1 MLKRSFRRHLSILF
15 CCALMAVLQA
25 ACTPTS
31 RSTPTATS
39 PPTRNVVSA
48 TSAPVV
54 RPNPHETLI
63 PAPVAASALAGIR
76 QRGELRVGVLYNDPP
91 FCFLSDNGEVR
102 GYEVDLV
109 RHIAESWGIPVTF
122 VQVTRQTRLPMLN
135 SGEVDVLAAAMPHR
149 REMEQ
154 FVEFTST
161 TFRSGYVVLV
171 SADSGVES
179 IAAIGGGPVAAIG
192 VEAQSLF
199 TQYVGQQG
207 ITPSVQLYA
216 SIDEA
221 VAAFKDAGVSAIV
234 GRREDMMLATTSLPN
249 TKVLNESVSVEPL
262 ALAVRRGDTPLRDLL
277 NLALLGLAGSG
288 DIGTIFSANFYGYA
302 ADLFPVYPGE
312 SAYTFQTFPADLST
326 VESDVERIKRGEPLR
341 VAGLALV
348 AQPGPFDSQ
357 TIVDGYNRAVINE
370 MARRWNVPVSELP
383 QSAEQ
388 AGIDLLKSGQADL
401 VVGVRPDLSLIGQVA
416 WSQPYYQRSLRLVHM
431 AGVTVL
437 GIGSL
442 GPNRVTATEP
452 LAESEDLIKDNSGGA
467 AVTQA
472 TYEDGFQALT
482 QGSTYAM
489 VGDEFSMVL
498 MIQTDDRIEIIG
510 RRYRAMDYAMA
521 LSPYDTDFQS
531 LVAFTLQN
539 MKLDG
544 TLDRLREQYFNP
556 YIPADDPLEPIEFE
570 IWPGDGSYLGV
581 GG

>member
-1 MLKRSFRRHLSILF
+1 MLKRSSRHRLLIILF
-15 CCALMAVLQA
+15 CLLSVVLQA
-25 ACTPTS
+25 ACVQGS
-31 RSTPTATS
+31 QGVPTATI
-39 PPTRNVVSA
+39 PPTRNVISA

-54 RPNPHETLI
+54 RANPNET
-63 PAPVAASALAGIR
+63 PMPSPVTTSALADIR

-91 FCFLSDNGEVR
+91 FCFLADNGEVR
-102 GYEVDLV
+102 GYEVDLA
-109 RHIAESWGIPVTF
+109 RHIAEGWEIEIAF
-122 VQVTRQTRLPMLN
+122 VQVTRQTRLPMLY
-135 SGEVDVLAAAMPHR
+135 SGEVDMLAAAMPHR
-149 REMEQ
+149 RDLGQ

-171 SADSGVES
+171 PADSGVES
-179 IAAIGGGPVAAIG
+179 IAGIGGGPVAAVG

-199 TQYVGQQG
+199 TQYAGQQG
-207 ITPSVQLYA
+207 MMPSVQLTN

-221 VAAFKDAGVSAIV
+221 VAAFKNAGVSAVV

-249 TKVLNESVSVEPL
+249 TKVLNEAVSVEPY
-262 ALAVRRGDTPLRDLL
+262 AFAVRRGDTPLRDLL

-312 SAYTFQTFPADLST
+312 SAYTFQTFPADLPAA
-326 VESDVERIKRGEPLR
+326 ESALDRIKRGEPLR

-348 AQPGPFDSQ
+348 ATPGRFDSQ

-383 QSAEQ
+383 QSEGQ

-401 VVGVRPDLSLIGQVA
+401 VVGIRPDLSLLGQVA

-431 AGVTVL
+431 VGVTVL

-452 LAESEDLIKDNSGGA
+452 IAESEDLIKDNSGGA
-467 AVTQA
+467 TITQA
-472 TYEDGFQALT
+472 TYEDGFHALT
-482 QGSTYAM
+482 QGTTYAM
-489 VGDEFSMVL
+489 VGDEFSMML
-498 MIQTDDRIEIIG
+498 MIQSDDRIEIIG
-510 RRYRAMDYAMA
+510 KRYRPMDYAMA
-521 LSPYDTDFQS
+521 LSPYDTDFQA
-531 LVAFTLQN
+531 LVDFTLQN
-539 MKLDG
+539 MKMDG

-556 YIPADDPLEPIEFE
+556 YIPADDPLEPLEFE